1 MDSSIGSYM
10 LKTLALT
17 CSCQRSVLWLRWLLQ
32 LSNTTFFVCFFY
44 WRTTAKPHWVTQ
56 WFCPVWHS
64 NQIYPLI
71 HSFPKNCKHAF
82 LWAHVLPVQPHCL
95 CVSFT
100 VALRLAPC
108 STAQHF
114 KPNYK
119 CASRCWHSNGEGSS
133 LTCMASI
140 SSLTTMSVF
149 TLAVNCPLL
158 GSLVPTCWILSF
170 LFFPF
175 CLPTDW
181 ERSDSADSWLRFLSH
196 MQPDTPN

>member
-1 MDSSIGSYM
+1 M
-10 LKTLALT
+10 LVKGQFTAVQ
-17 CSCQRSVLWLRWLLQ
+17 C
-32 LSNTTFFVCFFY
+32 FVCLFFNSM
-44 WRTTAKPHWVTQ
+44 RMTVKPHWHILDLTWGFVQSDT
-56 WFCPVWHS
+56 

-71 HSFPKNCKHAF
+71 HSLPKSCRHT
-82 LWAHVLPVQPHCL
+82 LLCAHVLPVQPHCL

-100 VALRLAPC
+100 IALRLAPC

-119 CASRCWHSNGEGSS
+119 CASRCWHSNGEGRS

-175 CLPTDW
+175 CLSTDW